1 VEGERLS
8 ASNLLSLPK
17 TSPKPTL
24 RQHFVH
30 ICAPKASQKRLKS
43 LFCAHFALL
52 MAQKRKENKGFW
64 APTAKNLGAR
74 PTRPCAAA
82 VGLFHAT

>member
-1 VEGERLS
+1 
-8 ASNLLSLPK
+8 
-17 TSPKPTL
+17 
-24 RQHFVH
+24 
-30 ICAPKASQKRLKS
+30 
-43 LFCAHFALL
+43 